1 MKKKNAQKRKN
12 IITGSKLWF
21 ITMITSLLAACSAPA
36 TTSSTANAAVSTT
49 GTTKI
54 VSVSESTSVKYADLV
69 SLDADDTNVSWTEA
83 DSTMIKLSGTTA
95 TVTGSGAK
103 AANGSVTIS
112 EAGTYVLSGE
122 LTNGQIVVNVA
133 DKGVVHL
140 VLNSATIHDND
151 SAGIYIQKAGKAVIT
166 LEKGTQNAVSDG
178 KTYVYADSST
188 DEPDAAIYS
197 KADLTFNGAGQL
209 TVTGNYNE
217 GITSKDDLKIISG
230 SINVKAA
237 DDGIKGKD
245 MVAIQSGTITVD
257 ATGDGIKSTN
267 DTDASKGFVAIA
279 DGTFNIQSGSDGIQA
294 ETALVTD
301 GGTYN
306 IVTAGGSANA
316 PAKVEEGP
324 GGGGFGGGRGG
335 FGGGDAMN
343 GGTPPT
349 DRGTPPDG
357 EPSADMPAMPD
368 GATNAGNQTETKTKS
383 KTGTQASSGT
393 TTNSTKSANSSTTS
407 TTSVSSDSSV
417 DADNTSTT
425 TEEESTSAKALK
437 AGTNLTV
444 NGGTYTIDSMDDS
457 LHSNSNVTVNDG
469 TFNIQ
474 SGDDGIHA
482 DQALT
487 INGGTI
493 KIAKSYEGIEGAI
506 ITLNDG
512 DVDVMA
518 SDDGVNAAGGEATTS
533 STTATTTGKATNNS
547 NSASVTNKSA
557 DTDTNSANSTGT
569 TGTTS
574 TSDQSAQG
582 TDASQQNRGPEGMP
596 GESSGNNEL
605 HINGGSLTVNAVGD
619 GLDSNGS
626 ITMTGGTVI
635 VNGPTNNGNGA
646 LDYDG
651 TFVINGG
658 YLVAAGSSGMAQGTS
673 DASTQNTIVMTFP
686 ETQKAGTLVHV
697 QDSKGNNILTFAPVK
712 DYQNVVVSSPDL
724 AKDGSYVIFSGG
736 TSTGKSVDG
745 LYTGGTYSGGTQVV
759 AFQSTSNVTWVN
771 ESGVTTARS
780 GMGGFDGGNG
790 GGQGGSGGG
799 RNRSQSG
806 TSTDTTGTTST
817 TGTTGTTDSAK

>member
-1 MKKKNAQKRKN
+1 MKKKNSQKRKN
-12 IITGSKLWF
+12 IMTGSKLWS
-21 ITMITSLLAACSAPA
+21 IAMITSLLAACSAPA
-36 TTSSTANAAVSTT
+36 TTSNTANAAVSTT

-83 DSTMIKLSGTTA
+83 DSTMIKLNGTTA

-103 AANGSVTIS
+103 AASGSVTIS

-140 VLNSATIHDND
+140 VLNGATIHDND
-151 SAGIYIQKAGKAVIT
+151 SSGIYIQKAGKAVIT
-166 LEKGTQNAVSDG
+166 LEKGTINAVSDG

-188 DEPDAAIYS
+188 DEPDAAIFS

-245 MVAIQSGTITVD
+245 MVAIQAGTITVD
-257 ATGDGIKSTN
+257 AAGDGIKSTN
-267 DTDASKGFVAIA
+267 DTDTSKGFVAIA
-279 DGTFNIQSGSDGIQA
+279 DGTFTIQSGSDGIQA
-294 ETALVTD
+294 ETSLVTD

-324 GGGGFGGGRGG
+324 GGGGFGGGRGS
-335 FGGGDAMN
+335 FGGGDALN
-343 GGTPPT
+343 GGTPPS
-349 DRGTPPDG
+349 DMGTPPDG
-357 EPSADMPAMPD
+357 EPPADMPAMPNNN
-368 GATNAGNQTETKTKS
+368 GK
-383 KTGTQASSGT
+383 
-393 TTNSTKSANSSTTS
+393 
-407 TTSVSSDSSV
+407 SSDSNA
-417 DADNTSTT
+417 DADNASTT

-437 AGTNLTV
+437 AGTDLTV
-444 NGGTYTIDSMDDS
+444 NGGTYTIDSMDDA
-457 LHSNSNVTVNDG
+457 LHSNSHVTVNDG

-493 KIAKSYEGIEGAI
+493 KIAKSYEGLEGAI

-512 DVDVMA
+512 DVDVTA

-547 NSASVTNKSA
+547 SSATDTNKSA
-557 DTDTNSANSTGT
+557 DTDTANSTGT

-582 TDASQQNRGPEGMP
+582 SDAGQQNRGPGGMP

-605 HINGGSLTVNAVGD
+605 HINGGSLTVNAGGD
-619 GLDSNGS
+619 GLDANGS

-651 TFVINGG
+651 TFVISGG

-697 QDSKGNNILTFAPVK
+697 QDSKGNNILTFAPAK

-724 AKDGSYVIFSGG
+724 AKDGSYIIFSGG
-736 TSTGKSVDG
+736 TSTGKAVDG
-745 LYTGGTYSGGTQVV
+745 LYTGGTYSGGTQIV

-780 GMGGFDGGNG
+780 GMGGFGG
-790 GGQGGSGGG
+790 GGQGGFGGG

>member
-1 MKKKNAQKRKN
+1 MKKKNTQKRKN
-12 IITGSKLWF
+12 IMTGSKLWS
-21 ITMITSLLAACSAPA
+21 IAMITSLLAACNAPA
-36 TTSSTANAAVSTT
+36 TTSNTANAAVSTT

-54 VSVSESTSVKYADLV
+54 VSVSESTSVKYDDLV

-83 DSTMIKLSGTTA
+83 DSTMIKLNGTSA
-95 TVTGSGAK
+95 IVTGSGAK
-103 AANGSVTIS
+103 VASGSVTIS

-140 VLNSATIHDND
+140 VLNGATIHDND
-151 SAGIYIQKAGKAVIT
+151 SSGIYIQKAGKAVIT

-188 DEPDAAIYS
+188 DEPDAAIFS

-245 MVAIQSGTITVD
+245 MVAIQAGTITVD
-257 ATGDGIKSTN
+257 AAGDGIKSTN
-267 DTDASKGFVAIA
+267 DTDTSKGFVAIA
-279 DGTFNIQSGSDGIQA
+279 DGTFTIQSGSDGIQA

-324 GGGGFGGGRGG
+324 GGGGFGGGRGS

-349 DRGTPPDG
+349 DMGTPPDG
-357 EPSADMPAMPD
+357 EPPADMPAIPNNN
-368 GATNAGNQTETKTKS
+368 GK
-383 KTGTQASSGT
+383 
-393 TTNSTKSANSSTTS
+393 
-407 TTSVSSDSSV
+407 SSDSNG
-417 DADNTSTT
+417 DADNASTT

-437 AGTNLTV
+437 AGTDLTV

-457 LHSNSNVTVNDG
+457 LHSNSHVTVNDG

-493 KIAKSYEGIEGAI
+493 KIAKSYEGLEGAV

-512 DVDVMA
+512 DVDVTA

-547 NSASVTNKSA
+547 NSATDTNKSA
-557 DTDTNSANSTGT
+557 DTDTANSTGT

-582 TDASQQNRGPEGMP
+582 SDAGQQNRGPGGMP

-605 HINGGSLTVNAVGD
+605 HINGGSLTVNAGGD
-619 GLDSNGS
+619 GLDANGS

-651 TFVINGG
+651 TFVISGG

-697 QDSKGNNILTFAPVK
+697 QDSKGNNILTFAPAK

-724 AKDGSYVIFSGG
+724 KKDGSYVIYSGG
-736 TSTGKSVDG
+736 TSTGKAVDG
-745 LYTGGTYSGGTQVV
+745 LYTDGTYSGGTQIV
-759 AFQSTSNVTWVN
+759 AFQSTTNVTWVN

-780 GMGGFDGGNG
+780 GMGGFGG
-790 GGQGGSGGG
+790 GGQGGFGGG

>member
-1 MKKKNAQKRKN
+1 MMKKNAQKRKN
-12 IITGSKLWF
+12 MMTGSKLWS
-21 ITMITSLLAACSAPA
+21 IAMITSLLAACSAPT

-83 DSTMIKLSGTTA
+83 DSTMIKLSGTMA

-140 VLNSATIHDND
+140 VLNGATIHDND

-166 LEKGTQNAVSDG
+166 LEKGTKNAVSDG
-178 KTYVYADSST
+178 KTYVYTDSST
-188 DEPDAAIYS
+188 DEPDAAIFS

-209 TVTGNYNE
+209 TVTGSYNE

-230 SINVKAA
+230 TINVKAA

-245 MVAIQSGTITVD
+245 MVAIQAGTITVE
-257 ATGDGIKSTN
+257 AAGDGIKSTN

-316 PAKVEEGP
+316 PAKVEQGP
-324 GGGGFGGGRGG
+324 GGGIGFGRSRGG
-335 FGGGDAMN
+335 FGGDDAMN

-349 DRGTPPDG
+349 DIGTTPDG
-357 EPSADMPAMPD
+357 EPPADMPAMTD
-368 GATNAGNQTETKTKS
+368 SNGSN
-383 KTGTQASSGT
+383 TGTQADAGT
-393 TTNSTKSANSSTTS
+393 STNASSTE
-407 TTSVSSDSSV
+407 
-417 DADNTSTT
+417 A
-425 TEEESTSAKALK
+425 EEASISAKALK
-437 AGTNLTV
+437 AGTDLRV

-457 LHSNSNVTVNDG
+457 LHSNSNVTVNNG
-469 TFNIQ
+469 TFKIQ

-482 DQALT
+482 DRLLT
-487 INGGTI
+487 VNGGTI
-493 KIAKSYEGIEGAI
+493 TISKSYEGLEGAI

-512 DVDVMA
+512 DVDVTA
-518 SDDGVNAAGGEATTS
+518 SDDGVNAAGGETETANTTAEASTTS
-533 STTATTTGKATNNS
+533 KA
-547 NSASVTNKSA
+547 
-557 DTDTNSANSTGT
+557 T
-569 TGTTS
+569 TGTTES
-574 TSDQSAQG
+574 TSTTGTATQG
-582 TDASQQNRGPEGMP
+582 TDASQQNRGPGGMA
-596 GESSGNNEL
+596 GKSSSNNEL
-605 HINGGSLTVNAVGD
+605 HINGGSLTVNAGGD
-619 GLDSNGS
+619 GLDANGS

-651 TFVINGG
+651 TFVISGG
-658 YLVAAGSSGMAQGTS
+658 YLVAAGSSGMAQGSS

-686 ETQKAGTLVHV
+686 ETKKAGTLVHV
-697 QDSKGNNILTFAPVK
+697 QDSKSNNILTFAPAK
-712 DYQNVVVSSPDL
+712 DYQTVVVSSPDL

-736 TSTGKSVDG
+736 TSTGKAVDG
-745 LYTGGTYSGGTQVV
+745 LYTGGTYSGGTQLA

-780 GMGGFDGGNG
+780 GMGGFGGGNG
-790 GGQGGSGGG
+790 GGQGGFGGG

-806 TSTDTTGTTST
+806 TSTDTTGSTST
-817 TGTTGTTDSAK
+817 TGTTDSTK

>member
-1 MKKKNAQKRKN
+1 MKKNNSQKRKN
-12 IITGSKLWF
+12 MITGSKLWS
-21 ITMITSLLAACSAPA
+21 IAMITSLLAACSAPA

-83 DSTMIKLSGTTA
+83 ESTMIKLNGTTA

-103 AANGSVTIS
+103 AASGSVTIS

-140 VLNSATIHDND
+140 VLNGATIHDND

-188 DEPDAAIYS
+188 DEPDAAIFS

-257 ATGDGIKSTN
+257 AAGDGIKSTN

-279 DGTFNIQSGSDGIQA
+279 DGTFNIQSGCDGIQA

-335 FGGGDAMN
+335 FGGDGAMN

-349 DRGTPPDG
+349 DMGTPPDG
-357 EPSADMPAMPD
+357 EPPADMPAMPNSN
-368 GATNAGNQTETKTKS
+368 GSN
-383 KTGTQASSGT
+383 TGTQAGT
-393 TTNSTKSANSSTTS
+393 GKSTNAT
-407 TTSVSSDSSV
+407 
-417 DADNTSTT
+417 TT
-425 TEEESTSAKALK
+425 TEEESISAKALK

-493 KIAKSYEGIEGAI
+493 KIVKSYEGLEGAI

-512 DVDVMA
+512 EVDVTA
-518 SDDGVNAAGGEATTS
+518 SDDGVNAAGDEATTS
-533 STTATTTGKATNNS
+533 STTATTSGKDTNNS
-547 NSASVTNKSA
+547 SSVIDTNKSVDT

-574 TSDQSAQG
+574 TSNHSVQD
-582 TDASQQNRGPEGMP
+582 TDASQQNRGPGGMP

-605 HINGGSLTVNAVGD
+605 HINGGTLTVNAGGD
-619 GLDSNGS
+619 GLDANGS

-651 TFVINGG
+651 TFVISGG

-697 QDSKGNNILTFAPVK
+697 QDSKGNNILTFAPAK

-736 TSTGKSVDG
+736 TSTGKAVDG
-745 LYTGGTYSGGTQVV
+745 LYTGGTYSGGTQIV

-780 GMGGFDGGNG
+780 GMGGFGGGNG
-790 GGQGGSGGG
+790 QGGFGGG

-806 TSTDTTGTTST
+806 TSMDTTGTTST

>member
-1 MKKKNAQKRKN
+1 MMKKNAQKRKN
-12 IITGSKLWF
+12 IITGSKLWS
-21 ITMITSLLAACSAPA
+21 IAMITSLLAACSSPSVS
-36 TTSSTANAAVSTT
+36 SSTANAAASTT
-49 GTTKI
+49 GTTKT
-54 VSVSESTSVKYADLV
+54 VSISESTSVKYADLV

-103 AANGSVTIS
+103 ATNGSITIS

-122 LTNGQIVVNVA
+122 LTDGQIVVNVA

-140 VLNSATIHDND
+140 VLNGATIHDND

-188 DEPDAAIYS
+188 DEPDAAIFS

-245 MVAIQSGTITVD
+245 MVAIQAGTITVD
-257 ATGDGIKSTN
+257 AEGDGIKSTN

-279 DGTFNIQSGSDGIQA
+279 DGILNIQSGSDGIQA

-316 PAKVEEGP
+316 PAKVEQGP
-324 GGGGFGGGRGG
+324 GGGGFGGSGGRGG
-335 FGGGDAMN
+335 FSGRGPMN
-343 GGTPPT
+343 G
-349 DRGTPPDG
+349 GTPPDG
-357 EPSADMPAMPD
+357 EPPADMPAMPND
-368 GATNAGNQTETKTKS
+368 EGSNTGATA
-383 KTGTQASSGT
+383 
-393 TTNSTKSANSSTTS
+393 NSTKSAKIDATS
-407 TTSVSSDSSV
+407 ASATSSDSNA
-417 DADNTSTT
+417 DADNATT
-425 TEEESTSAKALK
+425 TDEESTSAKALK
-437 AGTNLTV
+437 AGTDLTV

-469 TFNIQ
+469 TFSIQ

-493 KIAKSYEGIEGAI
+493 SIAKSYEGLEGAI

-512 DVDVMA
+512 DVDVTA
-518 SDDGVNAAGGEATTS
+518 SDDGVNAAG
-533 STTATTTGKATNNS
+533 
-547 NSASVTNKSA
+547 
-557 DTDTNSANSTGT
+557 D
-569 TGTTS
+569 
-574 TSDQSAQG
+574 
-582 TDASQQNRGPEGMP
+582 
-596 GESSGNNEL
+596 ESSGSNEL
-605 HINGGSLTVNAVGD
+605 HINGGSLTVNAGGD
-619 GLDSNGS
+619 GLDANGS

-635 VNGPTNNGNGA
+635 VNGPTTSGNGA

-651 TFVINGG
+651 TFVISGG

-686 ETQKAGTLVHV
+686 ETQKAGTLVHI
-697 QDSKGNNILTFAPVK
+697 QDSKGNNIMTFAPVK
-712 DYQNVVVSSPDL
+712 DYQTVVISSPDL
-724 AKDGSYVIFSGG
+724 AKDGSYVISSGG
-736 TSTGKSVDG
+736 TSTGQAVDG
-745 LYTGGTYSGGTQVV
+745 LYTGGTYSGGTQIV

-780 GMGGFDGGNG
+780 GMGGFGGKR
-790 GGQGGSGGG
+790 
-799 RNRSQSG
+799 RNE
-806 TSTDTTGTTST
+806 
-817 TGTTGTTDSAK
+817 